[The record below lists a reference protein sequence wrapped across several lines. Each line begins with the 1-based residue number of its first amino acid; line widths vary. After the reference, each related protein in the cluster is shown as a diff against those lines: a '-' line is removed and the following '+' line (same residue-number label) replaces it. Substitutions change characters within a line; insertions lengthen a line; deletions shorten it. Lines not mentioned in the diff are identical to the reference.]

1 MKLASLFS
9 GGKDSVFALY
19 LAKQKGWDITHLV
32 TIQSQNPESFMY
44 HTVNIHL
51 VEQLSQALDIPLSI
65 ARTQGEKEKELSDL
79 EEILKTLD
87 VEGVVSGA
95 IASDYQRKRIEQI
108 CTDLNIESITPLWHQ
123 DQTSILYNQINAG
136 FTILIVGVFAEGF
149 DATWLGRTL
158 NKQTIEE
165 ITMIQER
172 YGINP
177 AGEGGEYETLVIDG
191 PIFKQSILI
200 EHATSVWNRDS
211 GIYQIQKVSLKEK
224 N

>member
-9 GGKDSVFALY
+9 GGKDSIFALY
-19 LAKQKGWDITHLV
+19 LAQQQGWDITHLV
-32 TIQSQNPESFMY
+32 TIQSQNPASFMY

-79 EEILKTLD
+79 KEILKTLD

-95 IASDYQRKRIEQI
+95 IASEYQRKRIDQI
-108 CTDLNIESITPLWHQ
+108 CTDLNIESITPLWHK
-123 DQTSILYNQINAG
+123 DQTSILYDQIDAG

-149 DATWLGRTL
+149 DATWLGRTI
-158 NKQTIEE
+158 NKQTIED
-165 ITMIQER
+165 ITQIQER

-177 AGEGGEYETLVIDG
+177 AGEGGEYETFVIDG
-191 PIFKQSILI
+191 PIFKQSIRI
-200 EHATSVWNRDS
+200 EYATPVWTRDS
-211 GIYQIQKVSLKEK
+211 GIYQIQQVSLQEK
-224 N
+224 H

>member
-32 TIQSQNPESFMY
+32 TIQSQNPASFMF

-51 VEQLSQALDIPLSI
+51 VEQLSQALDIPLCI

-87 VEGVVSGA
+87 VDGVVSGA

-108 CTDLNIESITPLWHQ
+108 CTDLNIESITPLWHK
-123 DQTSILYNQINAG
+123 DQTNILYDQINAG

-149 DATWLGRTL
+149 DETWLGKTL
-158 NKQTIEE
+158 NKHTIEE
-165 ITMIQER
+165 ITQIQEC

-191 PIFKQSILI
+191 PIFKQSLTI
-200 EHATSVWNRDS
+200 EQAKPLWNRDS
-211 GIYQIQKVSLKEK
+211 GIYQIQQVSLQEK
-224 N
+224 H

>member
-1 MKLASLFS
+1 MKIASLFS
-9 GGKDSVFALY
+9 GGKDSIFALY
-19 LAKQKGWDITHLV
+19 LAQQQGWDITHLV
-32 TIQSQNPESFMY
+32 TIQSQNPASFMY